1 MKFNKRLIFF
11 LVISVLGISFSF
23 YAYQMVYTPNILVDQ
38 DDRLLLVKEG
48 NAFKDVQQEL
58 HDGEFVQDLISFSFL
73 AKLMNYDEQI
83 KPGRAIFVDAI
94 LRGEVSGLVPA
105 ANCK

>member
-48 NAFKDVQQEL
+48 QY
-58 HDGEFVQDLISFSFL
+58 I
-73 AKLMNYDEQI
+73 
-83 KPGRAIFVDAI
+83 
-94 LRGEVSGLVPA
+94 
-105 ANCK
+105 